1 MSVNTRGV
9 SRKVK
14 RYARGILRELFDWRP
29 QAAAVP
35 RARCHFMAFD
45 VRNIPQRQIASSLRL
60 QLTQLSGLKKFGFAW
75 RAEGG
80 HAQAWYWDEAELSA
94 NDLTT
99 SNGNRTSPANGLMPW
114 PEPLLRA
121 PLGDGLHLIACT
133 QGFEAIAIENGK
145 LHRTRWLAQRPT
157 EDIWTAFVR
166 DAGGASTKR
175 DMPAPKNASVLA
187 RPAPGWKVSTHLV
200 KPLPVG
206 VWAGLTALTLVGMVL
221 IAGII
226 HEAKLES
233 TMQELQAKTQ
243 KLLKDNATTI
253 ALQKEIDGQAGYLD
267 AMMKARPHFLQ
278 LMLMQGMADSAL
290 LGRTTGINLL
300 EWEYRD
306 NRLRIL
312 FAVPEEGFSLGEF
325 LAKLE
330 RQPMFKEIRL
340 MPDTPP
346 RTVGIQA
353 TLANNAGRSVNSTTA
368 TTAATATN
376 STNATLGSAAA
387 QTPAV
392 PAVPALPSGKA
403 PQKAA
408 G

>member
-1 MSVNTRGV
+1 MSVNHQGV

-14 RYARGILRELFDWRP
+14 RYARGILQEFFDWRP
-29 QAAAVP
+29 QAVAVP

-45 VRNIPQRQIASSLRL
+45 VRNIPQRQIVSSLRL

-75 RAEGG
+75 RAESG

-94 NDLTT
+94 NDLTAPN
-99 SNGNRTSPANGLMPW
+99 SSRAGHASHANGIMPW

-121 PLGDGLHLIACT
+121 PLGDGLHLITCA

-145 LHRTRWLAQRPT
+145 LRRTRWLAQRPT
-157 EDIWTAFVR
+157 EDTWTAFVR
-166 DAGGASTKR
+166 DTGGASAKHA
-175 DMPAPKNASVLA
+175 MPAPKSVSVLE

-200 KPLPVG
+200 KPVPAST
-206 VWAGLTALTLVGMVL
+206 WAALTALTLVGMVL
-221 IAGII
+221 IAGVIY
-226 HEAKLES
+226 EVKLES
-233 TMQELQAKTQ
+233 AMQELQAQTQ

-253 ALQKEIDGQAGYLD
+253 ALQKEIDGQASYLD
-267 AMMKARPHFLQ
+267 AMTKARPHFLQ

-353 TLANNAGRSVNSTTA
+353 TLANNAGRSVNSTTV
-368 TTAATATN
+368 TN
-376 STNATLGSAAA
+376 SANTPLGSAAA

-392 PAVPALPSGKA
+392 PAAPALPPGKV
-403 PQKAA
+403 PQKTA